1 MRIRPSKMQHHDG
14 SLTPGILG
22 GTHLTIFTAIQG
34 RAMMKRTL
42 AMLTLIPFLVA
53 CASATTIRS
62 SPSGAKVFLEGQYI
76 GDTPVVHEDMD
87 IAGSNK
93 KVVLKHDGY
102 RDQVGTIRKEEFKI
116 FPLVAGLIVLIPL
129 LWVTGYPEEYH
140 FILEKE

>member
-1 MRIRPSKMQHHDG
+1 MAPGDS
-14 SLTPGILG
+14 SL
-22 GTHLTIFTAIQG
+22 HFTAIPG

-42 AMLTLIPFLVA
+42 AMLTLIPFLAA

-62 SPSGAKVFLEGQYI
+62 SPSGAKVYLDGQYI

-87 IAGSNK
+87 IAGTSK

-102 RDQVGTIRKEEFKI
+102 RDQVGTIRKEELKI

-129 LWVTGYPEEYH
+129 FWVTGYAEEYH